1 MTSLTK
7 LLFLFQVVGN
17 TTSGAY
23 SYRLKKSISLAY
35 LPLDLTEIGS
45 RVEVEL
51 LGAKCPATVVK
62 EPLFDTEPVRT
73 RRELKAAKKDKTTV

>member
-1 MTSLTK
+1 M
-7 LLFLFQVVGN
+7 VGN

-23 SYRLKKSISLAY
+23 SYRLKKGISFAY
-35 LPLDLTEIGS
+35 LPLELTELGS

-51 LGAKCPATVVK
+51 LGTKCPAVVVK

-73 RRELKAAKKDKTTV
+73 RRQHKATKAKAEL

>member
-1 MTSLTK
+1 M
-7 LLFLFQVVGN
+7 
-17 TTSGAY
+17 
-23 SYRLKKSISLAY
+23 AY
-35 LPLDLTEIGS
+35 LPLELTEIGS

-73 RRELKAAKKDKTTV
+73 RRELKAAKKDKEMASL

>member
-1 MTSLTK
+1 ML
-7 LLFLFQVVGN
+7 QVVGN

-23 SYRLKKSISLAY
+23 SYRLQKSISLAY
-35 LPLDLTEIGS
+35 LPLELTELGS

-51 LGAKCPATVVK
+51 LGTKCPATVVK

-73 RRELKAAKKDKTTV
+73 RRQQKAAKKAAS